1 MTDSAP
7 VSCNFVG
14 NSKMTRIKKALVEAR
29 EIKNPELDLVEKG
42 IVSFDELSGLCK
54 YLICSFPNLIYVII
68 MT

>member
-14 NSKMTRIKKALVEAR
+14 NNKMTKLKKVLGEAR

-42 IVSFDELSGLCK
+42 IGTFDELPGLCK
-54 YLICSFPNLIYVII
+54 LHNFSF
-68 MT
+68 